1 MYSNLNKT
9 FAVNDQPF
17 HSHDMRC
24 GEILKRTFKMTNI
37 MAEAVEAIEKKLD
50 GSVFDGSAKFAIQD
64 EGSIIIDSS
73 GVRVSD
79 DETEVTLSASLETFQ
94 EILEGDLDSASAF
107 MTGRLQLDG
116 DMSVAMRLASVLS

>member
-1 MYSNLNKT
+1 MSFTKELLWQDI
-9 FAVNDQPF
+9 V
-17 HSHDMRC
+17 
-24 GEILKRTFKMTNI
+24 KRTSKMTDI
-37 MAEAVEAIEKKLD
+37 MIEAVAAIEKKLT
-50 GSVFDGSAKFAIQD
+50 GSVFDGSAKFEIQD

-73 GVRVSD
+73 GVRVCD

-107 MTGRLQLDG
+107 MTGRLQLEG

>member
-1 MYSNLNKT
+1 MSI
-9 FAVNDQPF
+9 
-17 HSHDMRC
+17 S
-24 GEILKRTFKMTNI
+24 
-37 MAEAVEAIEKKLD
+37 
-50 GSVFDGSAKFAIQD
+50 
-64 EGSIIIDSS
+64 SIIIDSS

>member
-1 MYSNLNKT
+1 
-9 FAVNDQPF
+9 
-17 HSHDMRC
+17 
-24 GEILKRTFKMTNI
+24 

-50 GSVFDGSAKFAIQD
+50 GSIFDSSAKFAIQD

-79 DETEVTLSASLETFQ
+79 DEAEVTLSASLETFQ

-116 DMSVAMRLASVLS
+116 DMGVAMRLASLLS

>member
-1 MYSNLNKT
+1 
-9 FAVNDQPF
+9 
-17 HSHDMRC
+17 
-24 GEILKRTFKMTNI
+24 MTDI
-37 MAEAVEAIEKKLD
+37 MAEAVEAIEKKLE
-50 GSVFDGSAKFAIQD
+50 GSFFDGSAKFAIQD
-64 EGSIIIDSS
+64 EGAIIIDSS

>member
-1 MYSNLNKT
+1 MSLRPFRNINRKKT
-9 FAVNDQPF
+9 KVINVGDVKIGGDNPISVQ
-17 HSHDMRC
+17 S
-24 GEILKRTFKMTNI
+24 MTNTLTTDVKGTI
-37 MAEAVEAIEKKLD
+37 SQIN
-50 GSVFDGSAKFAIQD
+50 AIQD
-64 EGSIIIDSS
+64 EGAIIIDSS

-94 EILEGDLDSASAF
+94 EILQGDLDSASAF